1 VNRAESSA
9 QPALLTGAVVTMKL
23 SFVRPRPELR
33 PYVESLWVFESA
45 VGMPAEQHSLAAPN
59 GCPKLIFLYGN
70 SLTSIVNGRVQHSRE
85 GLYFVGN
92 RDSAARLRSSARRIG
107 FIGIEFYPQGAYPFF
122 GIPMS
127 QTANQLFEAETLF
140 DRWGRRAT
148 EKLLN
153 LEPAEQKVA
162 CIQDELVELLR
173 IPPDRGGLVEFCVRT
188 LKSADGRL
196 SMKELQRKTGYTR
209 RYLELLFQRHVGFPP
224 KVLAG
229 IFRFQKFYR
238 KWAQGQSYGV
248 LKSELYDDYY
258 DEAHFCKE
266 FKRMTGYS
274 PRQFTLDVPN
284 EFGRRLTLQ

>member
-1 VNRAESSA
+1 
-9 QPALLTGAVVTMKL
+9 MKL
-23 SFVRPRPELR
+23 SFVQPRPELR

-45 VGMPAEQHSLAAPN
+45 AGMPAEHQSLAAPN

-70 SLTSIVNGRVQHSRE
+70 SLTSIVNGRVQDSRE

-92 RDSAARLRSSARRIG
+92 RDSATLLRSSAQKIG
-107 FIGIEFYPQGAYPFF
+107 FIGIEFHPQGAYPCF

-127 QTANQLFEAETLF
+127 ETANRLFEAEALF
-140 DRWGRRAT
+140 DQWGRQAADR
-148 EKLLN
+148 LRN
-153 LEPAEQKVA
+153 LEAASQKVA
-162 CIQDELVELLR
+162 HIQEELVGLLR
-173 IPPDRGGLVEFCVRT
+173 RRQGRNSLVEFCVNA

-196 SMKELQRKTGYTR
+196 PMQQLQRQTGYTR
-209 RYLELLFQRHVGFPP
+209 RYLERLFQRHVGFPP

-238 KWAQGQSYGV
+238 KWAQGQSYDD
-248 LKSELYDDYY
+248 LKGELYDDYY

-274 PRQFTLDVPN
+274 PRRFTLDVTN
-284 EFGRRLTLQ
+284 EFGRRLILK

>member
-1 VNRAESSA
+1 
-9 QPALLTGAVVTMKL
+9 MKL
-23 SFVRPRPELR
+23 TFLRPRPELQ

-45 VGMPAEQHSLAAPN
+45 LGMPPEHQSLAAPN
-59 GCPKLIFLYGN
+59 GCPKLIFLYEN
-70 SLTSIVNGRVQHSRE
+70 FLKTIVNGHVQLSQE

-92 RDSAARLRSSARRIG
+92 RDSATLLRSSPREIG
-107 FIGIEFYPQGAYPFF
+107 FIGIEFYPHGAYPCF

-127 QTANQLFEAETLF
+127 ETANMLFGVDTLF
-140 DRWGRRAT
+140 DRWGRQTAER
-148 EKLLN
+148 LRN
-153 LEPAEQKVA
+153 LETVKQKVA
-162 CIQDELVELLR
+162 CIQDELVELVR
-173 IPPDRGGLVEFCVRT
+173 TGQDRSFVVEFCVRA

-196 SMKELQRKTGYTR
+196 PMEQLTRQTGYTR

-238 KWAQGQSYGV
+238 KWAQGRSYDL
-248 LKSELYDDYY
+248 LKGDLYADYY

-274 PRQFTLDVPN
+274 PRRFTLDVSN
-284 EFGRRLTLQ
+284 EFGRRLTLR